1 MGQTRYIIE
10 MQCIDEGNE
19 WGLKYGQKV
28 YYNETCQFTLSPLDA
43 MMSRSKVVL
52 KDIIEKLIDEGNF
65 MPTVK
70 ILRYIVE

>member
-19 WGLKYGQKV
+19 WGLKYCKKV

-43 MMSRSKVVL
+43 MM
-52 KDIIEKLIDEGNF
+52 
-65 MPTVK
+65 
-70 ILRYIVE
+70 